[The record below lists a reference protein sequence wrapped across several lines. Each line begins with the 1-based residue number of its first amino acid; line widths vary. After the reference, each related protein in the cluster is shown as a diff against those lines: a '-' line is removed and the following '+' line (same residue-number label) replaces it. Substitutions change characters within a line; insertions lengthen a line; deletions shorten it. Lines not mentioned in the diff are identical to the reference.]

1 MTTHAISGGIPS
13 SEHRERRDR
22 LLADVG
28 GPILLLGGRIRDR
41 NLPGYGYPF
50 RQDSTFLYFTGCALP
65 DAAAL
70 LSKSGSILFL
80 PPTADGDALWHG
92 ETPTHE
98 AIREAHGFERI
109 LPRDELPQHL
119 TPDALVLACSDA
131 AVTAEASRMVGRPL
145 GYGSEH
151 GDPAL
156 VRAIIRMRRRKSAAE
171 IEAIRAI
178 GRRTSL
184 AFQAVM
190 RATRPGVSEQ
200 ALNALFEAVLASR
213 GNVTGYATILTQRG
227 EVLHNHAHDG
237 ILEAGRLLLLDGGGE
252 APSGYG
258 CDITRTWPV
267 SGRFDERQRGA
278 YAAVLEAQLA
288 SIATVRAGVE
298 YRAVHDASSLVIA
311 RFLKD
316 EGLISCDP
324 DTAVDI
330 GAHALFFPH
339 GVGHHLGL
347 DVHDL
352 ENFGD
357 LPSYPEGVGRSEQ
370 FGTRYLRLNLPLEA
384 DWVVTI
390 EPGFYVVP
398 AILRD
403 PTLRERFGK
412 VVDFARAESWIGF
425 GGIRIEDDVRVTADG
440 REVLTDVPKEI
451 GQLEDLVGS
460 GDPFRDLL

>member
-1 MTTHAISGGIPS
+1 MMTHAIPAA
-13 SEHRERRDR
+13 EHAARRER
-22 LLADVG
+22 LLGDVG
-28 GPILLLGGRIRDR
+28 GPILLLGGRVRDR

-50 RQDSTFLYFTGCALP
+50 RQDSTFLYLTGCTLP
-65 DAAAL
+65 DAVAL
-70 LSKSGSILFL
+70 VTSEGSTLFL
-80 PPTADGDALWHG
+80 PPTAEGDALWHG
-92 ETPTHE
+92 EVPTAD
-98 AIREAHGFERI
+98 AIRESHGFDRI
-109 LPRDELPQHL
+109 LPRDELARHV
-119 TPDALVLACSDA
+119 TPATRALACSDA
-131 AVTAEASRMVGRPL
+131 AVNAEASAHLGRPL
-145 GYGSEH
+145 SWGREH
-151 GDPAL
+151 GDAEL
-156 VRAIIRMRRRKSAAE
+156 VRAIIRMRRRKSPTELDAV
-171 IEAIRAI
+171 RAI
-178 GRRTSL
+178 GRRTRL
-184 AFQAVM
+184 AFEAVM

-213 GNVTGYATILTQRG
+213 GNETGYATILTQRG
-227 EVLHNHAHDG
+227 EILHNHAHDG

-267 SGRFDERQRGA
+267 NGRFDARQRAA

-288 SIATVRAGVE
+288 SIATVRVGVE
-298 YRAVHDASSLVIA
+298 YRSVHDASSLVIA
-311 RFLKD
+311 RFLAD
-316 EGLISCDP
+316 ERLISCDP
-324 DTAVDI
+324 ETAVEI

-347 DVHDL
+347 DVHDM

-357 LPSYPEGVGRSEQ
+357 LPSYPDGVGRSDQ

-403 PTLRERFGK
+403 PVLRERFAG

-451 GQLEDLVGS
+451 VEIEGIVGS